1 MAISNFYE
9 NIYHTLTRNPGE
21 VFIVWP
27 RRGLP
32 PERFTGKT
40 VLDLV
45 SFYQGV
51 LKNKKIGEGDM
62 VLLAMPLSFN
72 LICGLLAVMASGAIP
87 VLPPAGATPKSLLHL
102 VRKGPVK
109 GVLVLGS
116 GNFLQKLILKCLG
129 SKLISLQDPGSHSG
143 PWESP
148 HMVNPLQPALVT
160 HSSGSTGLYK
170 TIRRSHQVL
179 QAQHQALKVAFPSFS
194 GQKDFPLFP
203 NILLHN
209 LTVGTRSIIP
219 DLLGFDLLKMKPA
232 LLLQQI
238 QDEQISTLTGNVFY
252 FRKLL
257 NDLER
262 NPVEFPAV
270 RQLGIG
276 GSPVPEMV
284 LKGLRKFFINTTIYV
299 IYGSIEAEPIAI
311 REVKGEQDPSI
322 GYGVGKFHPSLQ
334 WRIKEIGFLSVKGK
348 KYSAGEIEVKG
359 AHVAVPAGEWLRTG
373 DFGYV
378 NEEEKLFLTGRRGNE
393 KICSGVQHY
402 QAEHI
407 LQHLEGVEKVAA
419 IAGKNGFVVYLQGS
433 ASVEMAWAAL
443 DNVFPEGTVSEI
455 HKRENIPTDAR
466 HHSKILYR
474 KVS

>member
-9 NIYHTLTRNPGE
+9 NIYHTLTRHPEE

-27 RRGLP
+27 RPDLP
-32 PERFTGKT
+32 PERFTGKY

-45 SFYQGV
+45 SVYQGV
-51 LKNKKIGEGDM
+51 LKSKKVGAGDM
-62 VLLAMPLSFN
+62 VLLAMPLSIN
-72 LICGLLAVMASGAIP
+72 LICGLLAIMASGAIP
-87 VLPPAGATPKSLLHL
+87 VLPPAGATPRSLLEL

-116 GNFLQKLILKCLG
+116 GSFLQKFILKCLG
-129 SKLISLQDPGSHSG
+129 SKLISLREPCSHSG
-143 PWESP
+143 TWEYPRQVSP
-148 HMVNPLQPALVT
+148 SQPALVT

-209 LTVGTRSIIP
+209 LSVGTRSIIP
-219 DLLGFDLLKMKPA
+219 DLPDFDILKMQPA

-238 QDEQISTLTGNVFY
+238 QDEQLSTLTGNVFY
-252 FRKLL
+252 FSKLL
-257 NDLER
+257 NHLER

-276 GSPVPEMV
+276 GSPVPEI
-284 LKGLRKFFINTTIYV
+284 LLQGLRKFFTKATIYV
-299 IYGSIEAEPIAI
+299 IYGSTEAEPIAI
-311 REVKGEQDPSI
+311 REVMEEQDPSH
-322 GYGVGKFHPSLQ
+322 GYGVGKFHPSLEWQ
-334 WRIKEIGFLSVKGK
+334 IKEIGFLSLKGK
-348 KYSAGEIEVKG
+348 NYLAGEIEVKG
-359 AHVAVPAGEWLRTG
+359 AHVAVPEGEWLRTG

-378 NEEEKLFLTGRRGNE
+378 NEEGNLFLTGRKGNE
-393 KICSGVQHY
+393 KLCSGVQHY
-402 QAEHI
+402 QAEHL

-419 IAGKNGFVVYLQGS
+419 IAGEKGFVIYLQGI
-433 ASVEMAWAAL
+433 ASVESAWAAL
-443 DNVFPEGTVSEI
+443 GKVFPEGTVSEI